1 MTQTSSD
8 RSRPALTAVFSAGF
22 LGGSELF
29 NLEFLRR
36 AIEDGI
42 AVHAVVPA
50 RGTLL
55 EALEETAQSVTV
67 VETPAALN
75 EVSRFDSARRVVP
88 SLRRVRDTASYL
100 RRLRHAVG
108 TTPGPICCFGF
119 RAQIAVS
126 LLPRLRRRLGWVI
139 HEIVPP
145 GPYAWLWRALAHR
158 PTSIWAPS
166 TAAAQQDPLRGIPV
180 EVCAVGLTLDPF
192 IRLPPA
198 AWPPLKLGMI
208 GDLYPLKNHLGLIE
222 VVRRLRARGVPAEG
236 LLVGRASTNS
246 QEHERYAERIVEVHP
261 TQ

>member
-1 MTQTSSD
+1 MWSF
-8 RSRPALTAVFSAGF
+8 RPAAPCSRLS
-22 LGGSELF
+22 
-29 NLEFLRR
+29 
-36 AIEDGI
+36 
-42 AVHAVVPA
+42 
-50 RGTLL
+50 
-55 EALEETAQSVTV
+55 EETAQSVTV

-100 RRLRHAVG
+100 RRLRQAVG

-145 GPYAWLWRALAHR
+145 GPYSWLWRALARR
-158 PTSIWAPS
+158 PTSLWAPS

-198 AWPPLKLGMI
+198 PWPPLKLGMI
-208 GDLYPLKNHLGLIE
+208 GDLYPLE
-222 VVRRLRARGVPAEG
+222 EPPRAHR
-236 LLVGRASTNS
+236 GRAPPPRTWCSRGGLARRQS
-246 QEHERYAERIVEVHP
+246 IDQ
-261 TQ
+261 Q